1 MNIMPTPESVVQ
13 FKAGLQDAFDLI
25 ESKDLNT
32 VYFVTDTQRLF
43 VGETEYSRPVQHG
56 AALPKGYNPPNSLF
70 VLETGSVRDLYFSA
84 DGAAWTHVA
93 HLPAE
98 ITGGVFGDT
107 TKTVGFGDTITVP
120 RITVDDN
127 GSVTAISN
135 STITLPDAPEDAQ
148 VTITPASAG
157 GTVVTSVTKTPDT
170 TTGISVGYTTPGGSV
185 TGGATTFVT
194 GVTLGDD
201 LQVTG
206 TTQAADTD
214 VNTGTSI
221 PTTQAVKNYVTNAIS
236 NINDFDVDS
245 NGGKGYD
252 DLEALQEAHA
262 EGEKGIFYLVKNPDP
277 ESSNAFIE
285 YFWTGTA
292 YELAGQFGS
301 VNTADFA
308 TKTEVNAKADKVT
321 GATNG
326 HLAGLDTNGNLT
338 DSGIAASDVATN
350 DDLTSGLA
358 GKVDKVTGTA
368 GHVVSFGSN
377 STIVDSGVV
386 AANITTAAGTLTDGA
401 IVLGSGSKGVE
412 TLANGTEG
420 QVLKVGTDGI
430 EWADEVQNTDTTY
443 TFTNGQA
450 GNFTVKPS
458 NGSAQ
463 TVSIGKPAT
472 AGTADKVAHTLTIN
486 GQTFNGTADVAITT
500 PDTDTK
506 YTLGSSVAANTA
518 TISLT
523 SSGDDDSSV
532 SIKPATAGE
541 VTIAEDA
548 GAITIGIG
556 AIAQSK
562 VTGLDTAL
570 AGKLSSTATVAI
582 TGGATAS
589 ATAFSNNAVSLN
601 VTSLKAASLTG
612 AIPANVTAVTAR
624 AGDNST
630 AIATTAFVTN
640 AVSSSAL
647 KWGSF

>member
-1 MNIMPTPESVVQ
+1 MPTPESVVQ

-25 ESKDLNT
+25 DSKDLNT

-56 AALPKGYNPPNSLF
+56 AALPDGYNPPNSLF

-98 ITGGVFGDT
+98 ITGGVFGNNT
-107 TKTVGFGDTITVP
+107 AGAVAFGGSIKIPKV
-120 RITVDDN
+120 TVDNN
-127 GSVTAISN
+127 GSVTAIADV
-135 STITLPDAPEDAQ
+135 TVTLPQAPEDAEIE
-148 VTITPASAG
+148 ITPDSAE
-157 GTVVTSVTKTPDT
+157 GTVVTSVTKTPST
-170 TTGISVGYTTPGGSV
+170 TTGITVGYTTPGGSV

-194 GVTLGDD
+194 GVTLGTD

-245 NGGKGYD
+245 NGGEGYD

-262 EGEKGIFYLVKNPDP
+262 KGEKGVFYLVKNPDP

-308 TKTEVNAKADKVT
+308 TKTEVNAKADKVAS
-321 GATNG
+321 ATNG

-350 DDLTSGLA
+350 DNLTSGLA
-358 GKVDKVTGTA
+358 GKVDKVEGTA
-368 GHVVSFGSN
+368 GHVVSFGPDKA
-377 STIVDSGVV
+377 IADSGVV
-386 AANITTAAGTLTDGA
+386 AANITTAARTLTDGA
-401 IVLGSGSKGVE
+401 VVLGAGGKGVA
-412 TLANGTEG
+412 TLANGTQG
-420 QVLKVGTDGI
+420 QVLKVGEDGV

-443 TFTNGQA
+443 TFTSGQA
-450 GNFTVKPS
+450 GNFKVKPS
-458 NGSAQ
+458 NGSEQ

-472 AGTADKVAHTLTIN
+472 AGTADQVAHTLTIN
-486 GQTFNGTADVAITT
+486 GQTFNGTADVTITT

-506 YTLGSSVAANTA
+506 YTLDSSVADNTA

-523 SSGDDDSSV
+523 SSGDDDSDI
-532 SIKPATAGE
+532 SIKPATSGE
-541 VTIAEDA
+541 VTISEDA

-562 VTGLDTAL
+562 VTGLTDAL
-570 AGKLSSTATVAI
+570 DGKLSSTATVAI
-582 TGGATAS
+582 TGGATAA
-589 ATAFSNNAVSLN
+589 ATAFSKNAVSLN
-601 VTSLKAASLTG
+601 VTSLNAASLTG
-612 AIPANVTAVTAR
+612 AIPASVTAVTAS

>member
-1 MNIMPTPESVVQ
+1 MNIMPTSESVVQ

-25 ESKDLNT
+25 DSKDLNT

-56 AALPKGYNPPNSLF
+56 AALPDGYNPPNSLF

-98 ITGGVFGDT
+98 ITGGVFGNNT
-107 TKTVGFGDTITVP
+107 AGAVAFGGSIKIPKV
-120 RITVDDN
+120 TVDNN
-127 GSVTAISN
+127 GSVTAIADV
-135 STITLPDAPEDAQ
+135 TVTLPQAPEIE
-148 VTITPASAG
+148 ITPDSAE
-157 GTVVTSVTKTPDT
+157 GTVVTSVTKTPST
-170 TTGISVGYTTPGGSV
+170 TTGITVGYTTPGGSV

-194 GVTLGDD
+194 GVTLGTD

-245 NGGKGYD
+245 NGGEGYD

-262 EGEKGIFYLVKNPDP
+262 EGEKGVFYLVKNPDP

-308 TKTEVNAKADKVT
+308 TKTEVNAKADKVA

-326 HLAGLDTNGNLT
+326 NLAGLDTNGNLT

-377 STIVDSGVV
+377 NVIADSGVV
-386 AANITTAAGTLTDGA
+386 AANITTAAGTLADGA
-401 IVLGSGSKGVE
+401 VVLGAGGKGVA
-412 TLANGTEG
+412 TLTNGTEG

-443 TFTNGQA
+443 TFANGSA
-450 GNFTVKPS
+450 GNFTVTPS
-458 NGSAQ
+458 NGSPQ
-463 TVSIGKPAT
+463 TVTIGKPAT

-486 GQTFNGTADVAITT
+486 GQTFNGAADVTITT

-541 VTIAEDA
+541 VTIAEDT
-548 GAITIGIG
+548 GVITIGIG

-601 VTSLKAASLTG
+601 VTSLNAASLTG
-612 AIPANVTAVTAR
+612 AIPASVTAVTAS

-640 AVSSSAL
+640 AVNSSAL